1 MKRSIYALTAAVAL
15 ALAAPA
21 TAHADV
27 DTDFANTLHAYGIY
41 GGRDYNAWIG
51 KITCQRLQKGL
62 DRDAYASQHFVSN
75 QLDKNS
81 TPAQGWQF
89 LGLAITT
96 YCPDQLPVLQRAS
109 VNQPA
114 APAPAPAPGQPN
126 LAAEQP
132 S

>member
-1 MKRSIYALTAAVAL
+1 MDHEAIDLRADRRC
-15 ALAAPA
+15 
-21 TAHADV
+21 AHADV

-41 GGRDYNAWIG
+41 GGKDYNAWIG

-109 VNQPA
+109 VNQPPA
-114 APAPAPAPGQPN
+114 AGQPN

>member
-1 MKRSIYALTAAVAL
+1 MSIPISPTRCTPTAS
-15 ALAAPA
+15 
-21 TAHADV
+21 
-27 DTDFANTLHAYGIY
+27 YGQ
-41 GGRDYNAWIG
+41 RDYNAWIA
-51 KITCQRLQKGL
+51 KIACQRLHEGL

-75 QLDKNS
+75 QLAKGSNE
-81 TPAQGWQF
+81 TQAWQF

-109 VNQPA
+109 VNQPPA
-114 APAPAPAPGQPN
+114 AGQPN

>member
-1 MKRSIYALTAAVAL
+1 M
-15 ALAAPA
+15 
-21 TAHADV
+21 
-27 DTDFANTLHAYGIY
+27 HAYGIY
-41 GGRDYNAWIG
+41 GPQDYNAWIG

-75 QLDKNS
+75 QLDEEQHA
-81 TPAQGWQF
+81 AQGWQF